1 MDLDK
6 SSYDNFHWP
15 RPPLFSSELLAFEN
29 EINFN
34 LIFIIK
40 GNSMNGHFLASID
53 FFLFD
58 IDSNVFHVESHS
70 KRREEF
76 YLKKKKKIFE
86 ISNISF
92 CEKFKILLSE

>member
-58 IDSNVFHVESHS
+58 IDSDVFHMESHS

-76 YLKKKKKIFE
+76 YLWHLINQSL
-86 ISNISF
+86 IARADAN
-92 CEKFKILLSE
+92 